1 MLISTRILAIVVAS
15 LALAGV
21 AAALASTGGQDD
33 SASAN
38 GSVKRATELLQGKR
52 LTAYINGRTTE
63 ATLDRGGDFC
73 PDGRFVYESNSSF
86 YEGGA
91 FHQQRGRWRVVAA
104 SIRGDAGWAKVSW
117 EAGPDAATSKIVAND
132 RGVTIEG
139 YPVEI
144 TSSSVC

>member
-1 MLISTRILAIVVAS
+1 MSITTRTLAM
-15 LALAGV
+15 V
-21 AAALASTGGQDD
+21 AAALAVIGLAAALASSGGDQ

-38 GSVKRATELLQGKR
+38 GSVERATELLEGKR
-52 LTAYINGRTTE
+52 LTAYVNGRTTE
-63 ATLDRGGDFC
+63 ATLDRSGDFC
-73 PDGRFVYESNSSF
+73 PDGRFFYESNSSF

-91 FHQQRGRWRVVAA
+91 FRQQRGRWRVVAA

-117 EAGPDAATSKIVAND
+117 QAGPDAATSRIVVND

-144 TSSSVC
+144 MSSSAC